1 MSEGVWVYGLRM
13 TSRRNIALFTLI
25 PMIYPDKPAGV
36 QKHNLQ
42 TDLARYTAV
51 YGLASQD
58 GVKGRNLI
66 TSFGIMS
73 LVTNGTVAVQTTLV
87 GTQTKPNKSL
97 NVVMDGTTAGE
108 NEAYT
113 LASHIEWICAVSVA

>member
-13 TSRRNIALFTLI
+13 TSRRNIAYSHSYL
-25 PMIYPDKPAGV
+25 YPGKPAGV

-51 YGLASQD
+51 YGLDSQD

-73 LVTNGTVAVQTTLV
+73 LVTNGIVAARATL
-87 GTQTKPNKSL
+87 QTKPNKSL
-97 NVVMDGTTAGE
+97 NVVMDGTAAGE

-113 LASHIEWICAVSVA
+113 FASHIEWICAVSVA